1 MKQRTSS
8 LLAIGILALA
18 LTSSTVYANNSAN
31 SNLNIRTYEENQ
43 TAKKVI
49 ISGNV
54 EVTLVQD
61 AESKKLYTNDGTAKA
76 RVYSTDDA
84 IYVSSKKS
92 GETAKITLYVG
103 NISRIDIEGNAVVNT
118 KNTLN
123 LQYLQIILKDNAK
136 ADISSKTESLY
147 TKLVN
152 ESSLKLNG
160 TTGTHAISTN
170 ELATLNTKN
179 FKAAKTEIENRN
191 SADYAKAK

>member
-31 SNLNIRTYEENQ
+31 STLNIRTYEENQ

-61 AESKKLYTNDGTAKA
+61 AESKKLYTNEGTAKA

-84 IYVSSKKS
+84 IYVSSKKG